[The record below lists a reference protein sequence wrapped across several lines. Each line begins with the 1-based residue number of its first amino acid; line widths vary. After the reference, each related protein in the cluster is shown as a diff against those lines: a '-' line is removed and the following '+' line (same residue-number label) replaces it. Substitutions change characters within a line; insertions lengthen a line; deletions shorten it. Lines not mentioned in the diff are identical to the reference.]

1 MFWQLLMDSLQT
13 WFAADANLAA
23 LLTHKV
29 GDTDAVDIAQGHTP
43 EKLPPCMRIH
53 RGPQGETP
61 LTSKRYDDLPAQIV
75 ILIDLHAQDSVTR
88 DAQLSAGEAWDA
100 LATIE
105 RATVDAL
112 SRFVAPT
119 RNLTSILGAPF
130 EARIEAIVPTSDA
143 YFPAVA
149 SRITLVLNKR

>member
-1 MFWQLLMDSLQT
+1 MFWQTLMDSLET
-13 WFAADANLAA
+13 WFAADATLAA
-23 LLTHKV
+23 LLTHKR
-29 GDTDAVDIAQGHTP
+29 GDADVVDIAQGHTP
-43 EKLPPCMRIH
+43 EKAPPCMRIH

-61 LTSKRYDDLPAQIV
+61 LTAQRFDDLPAQIV
-75 ILIDLHAQDSVTR
+75 VLIDLHAQDSVAR
-88 DAQLSAGEAWDA
+88 DSNLSAQAAWDA

-105 RATVDAL
+105 RATVGAL
-112 SRFVAPT
+112 ARYFAPS
-119 RNLTSILGAPF
+119 RNLTSVLGAPF